1 MTKMYWQL
9 FKLFVL
15 TFAPYVPMNPRV
27 IRVPNATKFQLVVEC
42 TGFESIYQVG
52 TALVKENQTTLQKL
66 RTNARVFYTET
77 LAAKLLEKKGV

>member
-9 FKLFVL
+9 LKLFVFA
-15 TFAPYVPMNPRV
+15 FAPYVPMNPRV
-27 IRVPNATKFQLVVEC
+27 TRVPNASKFQLVVEC

-66 RTNARVFYTET
+66 RVFYTET
-77 LAAKLLEKKGV
+77 LAAKRL